1 MHACPLATGTPR
13 MDNSLEGWANAM
25 AEYPLPTKATIARV
39 LERAGYST
47 DLIEEILTLFH
58 DPVDEAQL
66 EVAFRRY
73 GLTRDVLTSR
83 FGGSP

>member
-1 MHACPLATGTPR
+1 MR
-13 MDNSLEGWANAM
+13 ESR
-25 AEYPLPTKATIARV
+25 LPTKATIATV
-39 LERAGYST
+39 LRRAGYNP

-66 EVAFRRY
+66 EAAFRRY
-73 GLTRDVLTSR
+73 GLTRDALTSR